1 MNEQPKLAVLIDAE
15 NVSNKYVKLIM
26 DEVSNY
32 GVATYKRVYG
42 DYSNPSVSMETGR
55 ARRIPAGKTNC

>member
-42 DYSNPSVSMETGR
+42 DYSTVLHHWHHNFGLSSSIT
-55 ARRIPAGKTNC
+55 

>member
-42 DYSNPSVSMETGR
+42 DYSNR
-55 ARRIPAGKTNC
+55 AYLHG

>member
-32 GVATYKRVYG
+32 GVLISG
-42 DYSNPSVSMETGR
+42 FMEIIRIR
-55 ARRIPAGKTNC
+55 AYLHG

>member
-32 GVATYKRVYG
+32 GVLLISG
-42 DYSNPSVSMETGR
+42 FMEIIRIR
-55 ARRIPAGKTNC
+55 AYLHG

>member
-32 GVATYKRVYG
+32 GVATYNNVQR
-42 DYSNPSVSMETGR
+42 D
-55 ARRIPAGKTNC
+55 